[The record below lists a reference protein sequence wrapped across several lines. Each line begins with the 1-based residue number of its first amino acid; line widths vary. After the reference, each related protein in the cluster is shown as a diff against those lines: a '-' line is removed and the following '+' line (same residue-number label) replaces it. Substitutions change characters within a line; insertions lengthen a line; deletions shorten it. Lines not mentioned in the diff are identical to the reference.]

1 MRSGTCRILKFST
14 NVYVPYFQCLLN
26 SCILK
31 IKNKIV
37 VLEKTLNDI
46 LLSDEEDAKEIANSA
61 LEKIMFLDG
70 F

>member
-1 MRSGTCRILKFST
+1 MEDKD
-14 NVYVPYFQCLLN
+14 
-26 SCILK
+26 
-31 IKNKIV
+31 KIV
-37 VLEKTLNDI
+37 ILEKALNDI